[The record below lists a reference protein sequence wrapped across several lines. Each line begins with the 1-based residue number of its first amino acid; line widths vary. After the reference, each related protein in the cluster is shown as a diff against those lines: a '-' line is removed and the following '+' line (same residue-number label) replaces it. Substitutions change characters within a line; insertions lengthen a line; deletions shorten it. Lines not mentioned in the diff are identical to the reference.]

1 MAQETTASSPQRV
14 AGDASASRWGPFRHP
29 VYRRLWI
36 ATVVANIGAWM
47 YNAAA
52 GWLMTSLNPAPLMVS
67 LVQVATMLP
76 MFLFALPAGA
86 LADIID
92 KRRFILVLEILSVV
106 TAGLFALLVSL
117 DLVTPAALLAFM
129 FVIGTIAAI
138 EAPAW
143 QSVVP
148 QLVPRQDLTSAIAA
162 NSVGINI
169 SRAVGPALAGV
180 LIGMVGIAAPFWVDA
195 ISNFGVIGVF
205 LWWRSRPASG
215 HALPA
220 ERVIGAIRVGF
231 RHVRNNYHLR
241 CTLRRAAA
249 FFMFASAYWALLPLV
264 ARGQIGGGPELYG
277 ILLGAIGLGAVGGA
291 VVLARLKGKV
301 GANRMVTAGQIGTA
315 IALALFGAAR
325 EPVVAVAASLM
336 AGMCWIAVLAN
347 LNVSAQTALPD
358 WVRGRGLAMYVTVF
372 FGTMTVSSAAWG
384 WLAGIAGL
392 PATHFAA
399 AAGALLV
406 LPLTAR
412 WKLQTAA
419 GIDLSPSMHWPAPV
433 VSQALENDSGPVMV
447 TVEYRVEPPDRDAF
461 LRAIEK
467 VAAERRRDGA
477 YAWEMFQ
484 DTADPTHFVETF
496 FFESWLEHL
505 RQHERVTNADR
516 LLENHV
522 RKYSQAAPVVTHF
535 VAARPD
541 NDEVSR

>member
-1 MAQETTASSPQRV
+1 
-14 AGDASASRWGPFRHP
+14 
-29 VYRRLWI
+29 
-36 ATVVANIGAWM
+36 
-47 YNAAA
+47 
-52 GWLMTSLNPAPLMVS
+52 
-67 LVQVATMLP
+67 
-76 MFLFALPAGA
+76 
-86 LADIID
+86 
-92 KRRFILVLEILSVV
+92 
-106 TAGLFALLVSL
+106 
-117 DLVTPAALLAFM
+117 
-129 FVIGTIAAI
+129 
-138 EAPAW
+138 
-143 QSVVP
+143 
-148 QLVPRQDLTSAIAA
+148 
-162 NSVGINI
+162 
-169 SRAVGPALAGV
+169 
-180 LIGMVGIAAPFWVDA
+180 
-195 ISNFGVIGVF
+195 VIGVF
-205 LWWRSRPASG
+205 LWWRSRPPSG

-372 FGTMTVSSAAWG
+372 FGTMTVTSAAWG

-392 PATHFAA
+392 PATHFVA

-433 VSQALENDSGPVMV
+433 VSEALENDSGPVMV

-484 DTADPTHFVETF
+484 DTADPTRFVETF

-516 LLENHV
+516 MLEDHV

-535 VAARPD
+535 VAARP
-541 NDEVSR
+541 NGDEVSR